1 MERFLEIPPPP
12 NPSLK
17 RTDSEDI
24 LQTGSGRFRLGVGRF
39 RLGVEVQTGS
49 GGSDWEWRFRLGV
62 GRFRL
67 EWGSDGRSMKRY
79 TKSFEQDG
87 RVKDRAQ
94 IQQAATELIGSLSKR
109 PNSPVMLAVVEVK
122 VETVTT
128 TAPVDYLVPVLVCV
142 FGALWVACIAVCICW
157 TRKRKKDRREAELAA
172 RDRTVNN
179 QLQPLA
185 PGHAHKDNRHK
196 DARHETRKLMLER
209 ACDGAEDGGGGDED
223 EEEAAAAGA
232 GRWEEEA
239 AQQEA
244 QQGGGQDEEAGE
256 KRNGPGVKPSNA
268 KGSMAGLMDRGIVG
282 NGGLICTTRPLK
294 GPHRTAYSPKDNR
307 CKNLNAAKL
316 CDDIRDHYV

>member
-1 MERFLEIPPPP
+1 MGRSTTIGSSPLLPPPP
-12 NPSLK
+12 
-17 RTDSEDI
+17 T
-24 LQTGSGRFRLGVGRF
+24 
-39 RLGVEVQTGS
+39 
-49 GGSDWEWRFRLGV
+49 
-62 GRFRL
+62 
-67 EWGSDGRSMKRY
+67 
-79 TKSFEQDG
+79 
-87 RVKDRAQ
+87 
-94 IQQAATELIGSLSKR
+94 
-109 PNSPVMLAVVEVK
+109 
-122 VETVTT
+122 
-128 TAPVDYLVPVLVCV
+128 DYLVPVLVCV

-157 TRKRKKDRREAELAA
+157 TRKRKKDRQEAELAA

-209 ACDGAEDGGGGDED
+209 ACDGAEDGGGEEED
-223 EEEAAAAGA
+223 EEEATGA